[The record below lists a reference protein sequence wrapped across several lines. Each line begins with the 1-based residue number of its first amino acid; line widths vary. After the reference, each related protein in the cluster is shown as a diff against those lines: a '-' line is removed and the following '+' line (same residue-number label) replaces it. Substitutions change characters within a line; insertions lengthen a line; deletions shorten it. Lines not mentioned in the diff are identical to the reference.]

1 MPDESKI
8 VALDLDESP
17 IKASVAAELD
27 DSQDLKLNLDHFEG
41 PLDLLIHL
49 IEKNRIDIYNIPI
62 SQITDQYLVYLER
75 CQELD
80 MEVASEFLVMA
91 ATLLHIK
98 SRLLLPSKLASSVN
112 ELDDPREELVLKLLA
127 YRRCKMLA
135 GDLKKRQETFSQCRA
150 KPPESPNSAGI
161 TTLLAPERL
170 NRDQFWLACQR
181 VVHQNQNRFNDLSSK
196 ITTLL
201 RREKVSL
208 KEKMRQILQHALRKT
223 RLFFNELFPA
233 DSSSRAERVTGFLA
247 VLELLRLGR
256 IHARQDAPF
265 DVIEIEVR
273 PESDWRDH
281 EELDQSLQHENEL
294 STGESADG

>member
-1 MPDESKI
+1 MTDT
-8 VALDLDESP
+8 AQLLTQR
-17 IKASVAAELD
+17 LD
-27 DSQDLKLNLDHFEG
+27 DSPERTAISAGPDENFDLKLNLDHFEG

-62 SQITDQYLVYLER
+62 SQITDQYLTYLER
-75 CQELD
+75 CQALD
-80 MEVASEFLVMA
+80 MEVASEFVVMA

-98 SRLLLPSKLASSVN
+98 SRLLLPSKLSNSAT
-112 ELDDPREELVLKLLA
+112 ELDDPREELVLKLIA

-135 GDLKKRQETFSQCRA
+135 GDLKKRQEIYSQCRA
-150 KPPESPNSAGI
+150 KPPESPGSAGI
-161 TTLLAPERL
+161 ATLLAPERL

-223 RLFFNELFPA
+223 KLFFNELFPA
-233 DSSSRAERVTGFLA
+233 DTSSRAERVTGFLA

-256 IHARQDAPF
+256 IHARQESPF
-265 DVIEIEVR
+265 DVIEIEAR
-273 PESDWRDH
+273 PESEWHEH
-281 EELDQSLQHENEL
+281 EELDQNLNLDHQEA
-294 STGESADG
+294 GEQIDG

>member
-1 MPDESKI
+1 MSLRSVLINPAP
-8 VALDLDESP
+8 VAGQEN
-17 IKASVAAELD
+17 A
-27 DSQDLKLNLDHFEG
+27 DLKLSLEHFEG

-62 SQITDQYLVYLER
+62 TQITDQYLVYLEQ
-75 CQELD
+75 CQVLD
-80 MEVASEFLVMA
+80 MEIASEFLVMA

-98 SRLLLPSKLASSVN
+98 SRLLLPSKISITEAD
-112 ELDDPREELVLKLLA
+112 LDDPRDELVLKLLA

-135 GDLKKRQETFSQCRA
+135 VDLKSRQETFSRCRA
-150 KPPESPNSAGI
+150 KPPESPGKAGI
-161 TTLLAPERL
+161 NTLLAPERL

-181 VVHQNQNRFNDLSSK
+181 VVHQNTNRFNDLSSK

-208 KEKMRQILQHALRKT
+208 KEKMRQILQHALQKT
-223 RLFFNELFPA
+223 KLFFNELFPA
-233 DSSSRAERVTGFLA
+233 DRSSKAERVTGFLA

-256 IHARQDAPF
+256 ITARQDHPF

-273 PESDWRDH
+273 PESDWHAHD
-281 EELDQSLQHENEL
+281 ELDQSDLQDR
-294 STGESADG
+294 ADPIDHPTQPDPTF

>member
-1 MPDESKI
+1 MTDVSAPPI
-8 VALDLDESP
+8 DLP
-17 IKASVAAELD
+17 IGSGPSDNHAGFPAGGVPSAGSD
-27 DSQDLKLNLDHFEG
+27 RSDLRLTLDHFEG

-49 IEKNRIDIYNIPI
+49 IEKNRIDIYNIPVAQI
-62 SQITDQYLVYLER
+62 SDQYLAYLDR
-75 CQELD
+75 CQSLD

-98 SRLLLPSKLASSVN
+98 SRLLLPSKLSATATDL
-112 ELDDPREELVLKLLA
+112 EDPREELVLKLLA

-135 GDLKKRQETFSQCRA
+135 GDLRERQAHYARAQA
-150 KPPESPNSAGI
+150 KPPESPGSAGI

-181 VVHQNQNRFNDLSSK
+181 IVHQNQNRFNDLSAK

-208 KEKMRQILQHALRKT
+208 KEKMQQILHQAIART

-233 DSSSRAERVTGFLA
+233 DRASRAERVTGFLA

-256 IHARQDAPF
+256 INARQDQPF
-265 DVIEIEVR
+265 DIIEIEAR
-273 PESDWRDH
+273 PESEWHAHD
-281 EELDQSLQHENEL
+281 ELDQAAGL
-294 STGESADG
+294 D